1 MNPLTKVKLINEL
14 NEREVQLG
22 VAEKVS
28 WHNEYKDS
36 AWIFLDTG
44 RLLTLIW
51 YETRR
56 LGNPKDSVSSAMKT
70 RGAQFWLLTIL
81 MGSRSKEELS
91 EWIMYLTIDFLRT
104 QKKWM
109 R

>member
-1 MNPLTKVKLINEL
+1 M
-14 NEREVQLG
+14 
-22 VAEKVS
+22 
-28 WHNEYKDS
+28 
-36 AWIFLDTG
+36 G

-51 YETRR
+51 CGTRR
-56 LGNPKDSVSSAMKT
+56 LENLKDSVFSAMKT

-91 EWIMYLTIDFLRT
+91 EWIMYQIIGLLRI

-109 R
+109 I